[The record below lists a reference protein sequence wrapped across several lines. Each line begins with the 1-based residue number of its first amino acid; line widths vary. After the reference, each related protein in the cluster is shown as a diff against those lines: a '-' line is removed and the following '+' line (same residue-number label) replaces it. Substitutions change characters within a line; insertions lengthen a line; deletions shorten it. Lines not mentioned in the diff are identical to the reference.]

1 MQHTQ
6 KFSLRRLIGLLPF
19 VGLLLILM
27 GTSSAHATDLTLH
40 NFTETQYLA
49 NVTYGNGLFLA
60 TGFDNNY
67 NPVVVTSPDG
77 SNWSNAPAI
86 AGLPNVQAVT
96 YGNGLFVASGTDSNY
111 NPVLVTSTDGS
122 NWSNASAS
130 AGLPGVQ
137 AVTYGNG
144 VFVAS
149 GYDSNWN
156 PVLVTSPDG
165 SNWSSGIS
173 TALQQVNDI
182 TYGSGLF
189 VARGYDSNY
198 NPALVTSPDGSNWSD
213 PISIVALSVNGLA
226 YGNGVFVAI
235 GYDSNWNS
243 VLLTSPDGSNWSDP
257 ISTGLLGQLR
267 SVTYSNGLFVVL
279 SDDAVATS
287 SDGSNWIIQNI
298 PAATYLWAV
307 TYGNDLYVMV
317 GLNGVGGYHGVAMAM
332 SSPAGVVASAP
343 TVSAINPVYG
353 VTAGG
358 TAVTLTGT
366 GFTGATAVSI
376 GDAAATNVT
385 VVSDTSLTATTPAHA
400 AGTASVLVTTP
411 AGTNAANSLF
421 SYYDAPTVSA
431 VTGTADYGNTVGG
444 KTVTITGTGFDAG
457 ALNVTI
463 GGIPATNV
471 IVVSATSLTATTP
484 AGVAGTASVLVTST
498 GGTNAAN
505 SLFSYTN
512 PGTSPKFVLLPVR
525 AVRAF

>member
-40 NFTETQYLA
+40 NFTETQYLTH
-49 NVTYGNGLFLA
+49 VTYGNGLFLA
-60 TGFDNNY
+60 TGADNNN

-86 AGLPNVQAVT
+86 AGL
-96 YGNGLFVASGTDSNY
+96 L
-111 NPVLVTSTDGS
+111 
-122 NWSNASAS
+122 
-130 AGLPGVQ
+130 GVQ

-156 PVLVTSPDG
+156 PVLVTSTDG
-165 SNWSSGIS
+165 SNWSNAPAS
-173 TALQQVNDI
+173 A
-182 TYGSGLF
+182 GLPY
-189 VARGYDSNY
+189 VQA
-198 NPALVTSPDGSNWSD
+198 VT
-213 PISIVALSVNGLA
+213 
-226 YGNGVFVAI
+226 YGNGVFVAQA
-235 GYDSNWNS
+235 YDSNWNP
-243 VLLTSPDGSNWSDP
+243 LLVTSPDGSNWSDP
-257 ISTGLLGQLR
+257 ISTGLLGQVI

-279 SDDAVATS
+279 SNDGVATS

-317 GLNGVGGYHGVAMAM
+317 GQNGVGGYHGVAMPM
-332 SSPAGVVASAP
+332 SSPAGVVVASAP

-376 GDAAATNVT
+376 G
-385 VVSDTSLTATTPAHA
+385 
-400 AGTASVLVTTP
+400 G
-411 AGTNAANSLF
+411 
-421 SYYDAPTVSA
+421 
-431 VTGTADYGNTVGG
+431 
-444 KTVTITGTGFDAG
+444 
-457 ALNVTI
+457 
-463 GGIPATNV
+463 
-471 IVVSATSLTATTP
+471 
-484 AGVAGTASVLVTST
+484 
-498 GGTNAAN
+498 
-505 SLFSYTN
+505 
-512 PGTSPKFVLLPVR
+512 
-525 AVRAF
+525 